1 MFGRPF
7 DCKDKKGLRL
17 PYGERKKRE
26 EGRKGEWRE
35 KRELYFSSE
44 SIETLV
50 VFP

>member
-7 DCKDKKGLRL
+7 DCKDKKGLITL
-17 PYGERKKRE
+17 WRE